1 MKFIAFVN
9 KQAEFFLCCFCKSLL
24 QKSLLSYTRLS
35 LSSIARNDVSEVCDR
50 RSWRVLDME
59 RARQAGSYIA
69 RYVVC
74 GILMRQLTHSVCR
87 LLSLLSDI
95 F

>member
-1 MKFIAFVN
+1 
-9 KQAEFFLCCFCKSLL
+9 
-24 QKSLLSYTRLS
+24 
-35 LSSIARNDVSEVCDR
+35 
-50 RSWRVLDME
+50 ME